1 MRTNHRNHRKRD
13 SLHHL
18 FAEYNYVI
26 LNTQERMY
34 KNCQR
39 YLRDFNEFKKI
50 DFLNGKALILDL
62 ILERLYLPT
71 SLSLISRRIKQV
83 VFNELWQII
92 VFLNSCDIITMRLYY
107 IVEDKTTSKI
117 SLEIIDIVEITQYL
131 RCNSAISIG
140 TQTLISKIYRRLNTD
155 MFFVAVAAPDTP
167 AITHPGDFN
176 EIGYDLTL

>member
-50 DFLNGKALILDL
+50 DFFSIRQSSDSRFNSREIIFA
-62 ILERLYLPT
+62 YF
-71 SLSLISRRIKQV
+71 ISRRIKQV

-92 VFLNSCDIITMRLYY
+92 VFLNSCDIITMRPYY